1 MDKTNV
7 MKILDQKKI
16 KYDFFIYNPEITD
29 GVLVANLVKK
39 ECYEVFKTLVTID
52 SGGIYHVF
60 CIPVDKTLDVKK
72 AAKLLNKKSIDM
84 IKQKELEPLT
94 GYVHGG
100 CSPIGMKKKFPTYF
114 DSSINDLCYVCISGG
129 KRGYQVQIDKDELI
143 KLTQGRVIDL
153 VL

>member
-39 ECYEVFKTLVTID
+39 ECCEVFKTLVTID
-52 SGGIYHVF
+52 SGGIYHVL

-114 DSSINDLCYVCISGG
+114 DSSINNLSYVCISGG

-153 VL
+153 VI

>member
-39 ECYEVFKTLVTID
+39 ECCEVFKTLVTID

-72 AAKLLNKKSIDM
+72 VAKLLNKKSIDM

-114 DSSINDLCYVCISGG
+114 DSSINNLSNVCISGG

-143 KLTQGRVIDL
+143 KLTQGRVIEL
-153 VL
+153 VI